1 MDVIWPDFGRIS
13 ALKTHPK
20 FDGKRDGHFYGF
32 WMDFGVDLGPKMTS
46 KINKKIN
53 ENLIVF
59 WKAILIGQVP
69 PTRLQL
75 SGPGCREGVGEGSR
89 Y

>member
-1 MDVIWPDFGRIS
+1 MPDFGRIS
-13 ALKTHPK
+13 VSKVHPK
-20 FDGKRDGHFYGF
+20 FDEKRDGHFYGF
-32 WMDFGVDLGPKMTS
+32 WMDFGVDLGAKMAS

-53 ENLIVF
+53 ENLSVF
-59 WKAILIGQVP
+59 WEAILRGRVP

-75 SGPGCREGVGEGSR
+75 SGPGCRGGVGEGSR